1 MKHSAILLLALLAG
15 LSLAQRQ
22 RPRDFT
28 AARELSIIL
37 GRPTSNSITVSVLV
51 PEPANAQVEFGERS
65 AALTNKTKPIQS
77 TPDKPVEFLLPNLKP
92 NTRYFYRL
100 LTRKTNETEFQ
111 PTQEYSFHTQR
122 APGSTFTF
130 GVQGDSHP
138 ERLNRMY
145 HPDLYLRTMEH
156 VLKHQPDFY
165 LTLGD
170 DFSLEHLYNA
180 DNLNLQTVG
189 ELYKNQR
196 SFLGRMASSTAL
208 FLVNGNHEQAARH
221 LLTGKEDSPPV
232 IAGKSRITFFPL
244 PAPDSF
250 YTGNEQPVEFVGL
263 PRDYYAWQWGDAL
276 FATIDPYWHSPVQ
289 IDSGIGGKQSKD
301 GNRDR
306 KGGRRDGWATTMG
319 DAQYQW
325 LKRTLEQTKAK
336 YKFVFAHHVLGTGR
350 GAVELADLYEWGGK
364 SRNGEWEFDKRR
376 PGWAMPVH
384 QLFVK
389 HGVTIFF
396 QGHDHLFAR
405 QEKDGVV
412 YQETPNPAD
421 STYDTFN
428 KEAYLSGDILPNAG
442 YLRVTVSPQ
451 QTKVDYIRSWLPK
464 DETAEHKNGEVAFSY
479 TVKPRAQ

>member
-1 MKHSAILLLALLAG
+1 MLLLSLIAG
-15 LSLAQRQ
+15 LSIAQRQ

-28 AARELSIIL
+28 AARELSLIL
-37 GRPTSNSITVSVLV
+37 GRPTSSSIAVSVLV
-51 PEPANAQVEFGERS
+51 SESVDAFVEFGSRS
-65 AALTNKTKPIQS
+65 GALTTKTKPTQA
-77 TPDKPVEFLLPNLKP
+77 TPGKPVEFLLANLKP

-100 LTRKTNETEFQ
+100 LTRKQTDKEFK
-111 PTQEYSFHTQR
+111 PGEEYTFHTQR
-122 APGSTFTF
+122 APGSTFAF

-145 HPDLYLRTMEH
+145 HPDLYLRTMDH
-156 VLKHQPDFY
+156 VRKDRPDFY

-170 DFSLEHLYNA
+170 DFSIEHLYNA

-189 ELYKNQR
+189 ELYRNQR
-196 SFLGRMASSTAL
+196 NFLGRMASSTAL

-232 IAGKSRITFFPL
+232 IAGKSRILWFPL

-250 YTGNEQPVEFVGL
+250 YSGNKEPVEFVGL

-276 FATIDPYWHSPVQ
+276 FVTIDPYWHSPVQ

-306 KGGRRDGWATTMG
+306 KGGRRGDGWATTMG

-325 LKRTLEQTKAK
+325 LKNTLEQSKAK

-350 GAVELADLYEWGGK
+350 GAVELADLYEWGGNN
-364 SRNGEWEFDKRR
+364 RNGEWEFDKRR

-405 QEKDGVV
+405 QEKDGVI

-428 KEAYLSGDILPNAG
+428 KEAYRSGDILPNAG

-451 QTKVDYIRSWLPK
+451 QTKVDYIRAWLAK